1 MATPREG
8 SVARPRASAM
18 RRCGSATQLERGQTM
33 RCFKASV
40 ALPRGHRR
48 GYAAREKRGSAMR
61 RCGSATRLGAC
72 AVQHVAL
79 PQVVK
84 SVARPCV
91 AASVA
96 LPRGRGFSLGENL
109 GYLEPKFFN
118 YPKSQEVAAKDR
130 YTYIHI
136 YICIYIYMIKALTA
150 AAETASI
157 ERQCYK
163 PRILSVFVSS
173 VAAFS

>member
-84 SVARPCV
+84 SSATLCCGSATRLRSVARPCV

-118 YPKSQEVAAKDR
+118 YPKSQENLK
-130 YTYIHI
+130 TGI
-136 YICIYIYMIKALTA
+136 
-150 AAETASI
+150 
-157 ERQCYK
+157 
-163 PRILSVFVSS
+163 
-173 VAAFS
+173 

>member
-1 MATPREG
+1 MAPPTRLGARACVYKPLWLCHEAPSPWLRRAREAWLGHVPLPCAAVALPR
-8 SVARPRASAM
+8 SLS
-18 RRCGSATQLERGQTM
+18 
-33 RCFKASV
+33 FKASV

-84 SVARPCV
+84 SSATLCCGSATRLRSVARPCV

-118 YPKSQEVAAKDR
+118 YPKSQENLK
-130 YTYIHI
+130 TGI
-136 YICIYIYMIKALTA
+136 
-150 AAETASI
+150 
-157 ERQCYK
+157 
-163 PRILSVFVSS
+163 
-173 VAAFS
+173 